1 MTSQLTDGSQ
11 RGDERHGHAEVDV
24 GAEQERPQI
33 AVAASGTGAQR
44 EQTQLVQRVLLEAQI
59 RHRVGTLGRRRCRGG
74 AVIY

>member
-1 MTSQLTDGSQ
+1 MTTQLTNGGQ

-24 GAEQERPQI
+24 GAEEQRPQV
-33 AVAASGTGAQR
+33 AVAASWTGAQR
-44 EQTQLVQRVLLEAQI
+44 EQAQLVQRVLLEAQV